1 MFAYVLTI
9 RETWKYLGQGR
20 QILEGKSLCHSPW
33 KNINIQKEKK
43 ISQIQNTG
51 NDKDKCQS
59 EGGYPLR
66 KIKRK
71 EVKHEGIY

>member
-1 MFAYVLTI
+1 MPLSLK
-9 RETWKYLGQGR
+9 KYKHTKR
-20 QILEGKSLCHSPW
+20 
-33 KNINIQKEKK
+33 KK

-51 NDKDKCQS
+51 NDKAKCQS

-71 EVKHEGIY
+71 EVKHEWIY